1 MSKKNFYSNR
11 VANIRETLVH
21 ANLSFLQGLPEE
33 KRRALLAKGII
44 LYKKTDSLLFMDAT
58 PVKSIWII
66 VSGQVKLSVTDN
78 DGNEQILGIF
88 SDMEV
93 IWESLFLPDSRYPY
107 SGICLT
113 PVTVCA
119 IPVTD
124 FRRILED
131 PDISFNIITLLS
143 AKLRDANRRNTML
156 SSKSPESR
164 LIRLLLYYGKRTEN
178 TLVQL
183 KLNDIAASLSLRP
196 ETVSR
201 KLHKLME
208 EGLIERAG
216 RGKIRILNYDA
227 LQDKL
232 EDEY

>member
-1 MSKKNFYSNR
+1 
-11 VANIRETLVH
+11 
-21 ANLSFLQGLPEE
+21 
-33 KRRALLAKGII
+33 
-44 LYKKTDSLLFMDAT
+44 
-58 PVKSIWII
+58 
-66 VSGQVKLSVTDN
+66 
-78 DGNEQILGIF
+78 
-88 SDMEV
+88 
-93 IWESLFLPDSRYPY
+93 
-107 SGICLT
+107 
-113 PVTVCA
+113 
-119 IPVTD
+119 
-124 FRRILED
+124 
-131 PDISFNIITLLS
+131 
-143 AKLRDANRRNTML
+143 ML

-201 KLHKLME
+201 KLHKLMK